1 MNTNMAGGEMLVGC
15 SPADAGIIT
24 VWDLSTGLE
33 LTHFHG
39 CASPRNALATIGY
52 SYIAASQIHKPSP
65 HSASSAGPICFWR
78 WGNSQIHLKTF
89 PMEQIGP
96 LACTNDGVYLMGG
109 GVSGEIH
116 VWELPTGKVVRSW
129 NAHKKAVSVLTLID
143 DESLLISGGDD
154 GHVNAWPLIR
164 ILDIA
169 EGSNREMQVLSLY
182 SWAAHTLP
190 VTGIACGI
198 GGCNS
203 IIISCSLD
211 CTLKIWSL
219 ALGTHFRTL
228 RLPTSIISVV
238 VDPSERAF
246 YAGGTDGRIYI
257 GALQLF
263 SRRNNGMNV
272 DGIIGSLFDHSGPVT
287 ALSFSMDG
295 VSLISASED
304 CTIRLWDTRSD
315 HVLRIFN
322 HSRGPISSILVLP
335 PQPLLQT
342 SNSSYDGL
350 MGKQLFK
357 DSDGNFSD
365 CNYSKATSALL
376 LPKLE
381 KVTRSMD
388 SPCCSMGL
396 IRRPIK
402 ELEAMKANLV
412 VVNKDRQRA
421 LDMLDKMIQA
431 YRKFLDLCMSEA
443 VAGKEKKDKEEGQ
456 GKDDMVFL
464 DKNTDEGQETYYKL

>member
-1 MNTNMAGGEMLVGC
+1 MNTSMAGGEMLVGC

-33 LTHFHG
+33 FTHFHG
-39 CASPRNALATIGY
+39 CASPRNALATIG
-52 SYIAASQIHKPSP
+52 
-65 HSASSAGPICFWR
+65 SASSAGPICFWR
-78 WGNSQIHLKTF
+78 WGNSQIRFKTF

-96 LACTNDGVYLMGG
+96 LACTNDGVYLMGS

-169 EGSNREMQVLSLY
+169 EGSNREMQVLRLY
-182 SWAAHTLP
+182 CWAAHTLP

-198 GGCNS
+198 GG
-203 IIISCSLD
+203 
-211 CTLKIWSL
+211 
-219 ALGTHFRTL
+219 
-228 RLPTSIISVV
+228 LPTSIISVV

-246 YAGGTDGRIYI
+246 YAGGTDGGIYI
-257 GALQLF
+257 GALKLF
-263 SRRNNGMNV
+263 SRRNNGTNV

-287 ALSFSMDG
+287 ALSFRMDG

-304 CTIRLWDTRSD
+304 CTIRLWDTRSN

-322 HSRGPISSILVLP
+322 HSRGPISSILLLP

-376 LPKLE
+376 LPKIE

-388 SPCCSMGL
+388 SPCCSMGV
-396 IRRPIK
+396 IRRPIQ

-412 VVNKDRQRA
+412 VVNKDRQCA

-431 YRKFLDLCMSEA
+431 YHKFLDLCMSEA